1 MQTPEEKDER
11 IDTQA
16 QKIKELR
23 DENQLL
29 KDEKH
34 DLTMSLNDVSRS
46 ESELRERN
54 AFLEGEL
61 KYYKHKTNAEVWF

>member
-1 MQTPEEKDER
+1 MQTPDEKDIR
-11 IDTQA
+11 IDAQA

-46 ESELRERN
+46 VSELRERN
-54 AFLEGEL
+54 EFLEGEIR
-61 KYYKHKTNAEVWF
+61 YFKHKSSAEVWF